1 MAEPAMSVTPY
12 WELTFDADGDTD
24 GGRCDRLA
32 AEAARRGVRD
42 LIVFAHGW
50 NTDRSAATGLYS
62 RFFAPMPALAP
73 AARIGYVGVVWPSMR
88 FPDEPIPDFP
98 RSAAAGAARCGALD
112 GETRDALSQTF
123 PDRAAVV
130 DRIGRLLELRPPGE
144 AALEEFGGLVRLLAD
159 VAPHGPQALFAADT
173 LAEGLPQD
181 GPPEMFAGPTAEVCA
196 EFARALAGLDAGST
210 LSGDPA
216 SARSLS
222 GDPASGGSVSGGS
235 EAGPERG
242 AVVAGFS
249 LPNPWDG
256 AHELLRQATYY
267 AMKRRAGTVGE
278 RGLGPF
284 VGRLAAIAPAVRVHL
299 VGHSFGG
306 RLVSFALR
314 GLPEGVRTVKSVTLL
329 QGAFS
334 HYAFAA
340 RLPHDARAGGALQG
354 QQHRVDGPLVCCHS
368 SFDAALGT
376 MYPLAS
382 RMAGDAR
389 GAVEEFGVGSLL
401 GAKWGAMGHDG
412 VQAVPGTRACTLA
425 EALAGPLPASGCV
438 NVDAAAVVR
447 RGGAPA
453 GAHSDIVHP
462 ELARLV
468 LAAGRVR

>member
-12 WELTFDADGDTD
+12 WELTFDADGDVD
-24 GGRCDRLA
+24 GGRRDRLA
-32 AEAARRGVRD
+32 AEVGRRGVRD

-50 NTDRSAATGLYS
+50 NTERSSATGLYS

-73 AARIGYVGVVWPSMR
+73 SARIGYVGVVWPSMR

-98 RSAAAGAARCGALD
+98 RSAAAATGEGGVRRRTLD
-112 GETRDALSQTF
+112 GETRHALRETF
-123 PDRAAVV
+123 PGGAAAV
-130 DRIGRLLELRPPGE
+130 DRIGRLLEERPPEEG
-144 AALEEFGGLVRLLAD
+144 ALEEFGRLVRLLVD
-159 VAPHGPQALFAADT
+159 VAPPGPQALFAADT
-173 LAEGLPQD
+173 LAEGVPQD
-181 GPPEMFAGPTAEVCA
+181 GPRMFAGPTAEVCE
-196 EFARALAGLDAGST
+196 EFARALAGL
-210 LSGDPA
+210 
-216 SARSLS
+216 
-222 GDPASGGSVSGGS
+222 
-235 EAGPERG
+235 EAGGPLSDGPEPG
-242 AVVAGFS
+242 PETGPGVAEFS
-249 LPNPWDG
+249 LPNLWDG

-284 VGRLAAIAPAVRVHL
+284 VGRLAAVAPAVRVHL

-340 RLPHDARAGGALQG
+340 RLPHDARAGGVLQG

-389 GAVEEFGVGSLL
+389 GAVEEFGVGSVL